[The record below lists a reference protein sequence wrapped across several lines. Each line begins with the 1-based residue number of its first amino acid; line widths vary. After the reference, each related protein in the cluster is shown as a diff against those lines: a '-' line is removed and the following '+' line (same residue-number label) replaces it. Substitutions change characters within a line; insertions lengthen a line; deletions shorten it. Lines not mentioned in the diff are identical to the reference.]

1 MIENTFQKIQTL
13 EQAMAHIR
21 DDIVLMCGGFGGVGT
36 SPLLTQ
42 ALLQKNVRGLT
53 LISND
58 AGFPWVGIGP
68 VICNGQVKKMIT
80 THIGS
85 NPVAGRMMS
94 EGTMEVE
101 FVPQGTFAERLRA
114 GGCGLGGVL
123 VDTGLDTIVA
133 EGQQTV
139 LLEGRPYMIA
149 PALTAEVGLVYAK
162 KADAYGNLVFDK
174 TACNINPFVAMA
186 SGYTI
191 VHAEELVEEIDP
203 GEVMLPGIFVDCIV
217 TGQGGEWKWVWEAAK

>member
-1 MIENTFQKIQTL
+1 
-13 EQAMAHIR
+13 MAHVT
-21 DDIVLMCGGFGGVGT
+21 DGTVLMCGGFGGVGT
-36 SPLLTQ
+36 SPLLTR
-42 ALLQKNVRGLT
+42 ALKEKNARELT

-58 AGFPWVGIGP
+58 AGFPWIGLGP
-68 VICNGQVKKMIT
+68 VICNGQVKRMIT

-85 NPVAGRMMS
+85 NPTAGRLMS
-94 EGTMEVE
+94 EGAMDVE

-123 VDTGLDTIVA
+123 VDTGMETIVA

-139 LLEGRPYMIA
+139 TVDGRPYMIA
-149 PALTAEVGLVYAK
+149 PALTAQVGFVYAR

-186 SGYTI
+186 SAYTI
-191 VHAEELVEEIDP
+191 VHAEEIVEEIDP

-217 TGQGGEWKWVWEAAK
+217 TGRGGEWTWVWEAAK

>member
-1 MIENTFQKIQTL
+1 MIQNTYDKIQSL
-13 EQAMAHIR
+13 DAAMAHVQDGATI
-21 DDIVLMCGGFGGVGT
+21 LCGGFGGVGS

-42 ALLQKNVRGLT
+42 ALLDKNVRDLT

-58 AGFPWVGIGP
+58 AAFPWIGIGR
-68 VICNGQVKKMIT
+68 VVCNGQVKKMIA

-85 NPVAGRMMS
+85 NPVAGKMMS

-123 VDTGLDTIVA
+123 VDTGLDTVIA

-139 LLEGRPYMIA
+139 AMNGHEYLIA
-149 PALTAEVGLVYAK
+149 PALTAEIGLVLAK
-162 KADAYGNLVFDK
+162 KADAYGNLVFAK
-174 TACNINPFVAMA
+174 TSCNTNPFVAMA
-186 SGYTI
+186 STYTI
-191 VHAEELVEEIDP
+191 VHAEELVDYIPPD
-203 GEVMLPGIFVDCIV
+203 EVMLPGIFVDCIV
-217 TGQGGEWKWVWEAAK
+217 TGEGGDWKWVWETVK